1 MSASPRVSVI
11 VPVYNSEQTLPDCL
25 DALQNQT
32 VPASTFEVIV
42 VDDGSSD
49 GSKDLPSFIPR
60 VRFLSIHH
68 QGPAAARNFGVQHA
82 SGEIL
87 LFTDADCVPC
97 PDWIEKMIAPFEQA
111 DIVGVK
117 GAYLNHQRSLVAR
130 FVQAE
135 YEGKYARM
143 EKERYIDFID
153 TYSAGY
159 RRDIFLKQGGFDIS
173 FSTSSVEDQELSFR
187 LATAGH
193 KMVFVPAARVVHLR
207 HASNLKDYFLKK
219 YKIGYWKVLV
229 HKKHP
234 SKLIHDSHTP
244 PHLKI
249 QIVILAIAIAFLLLG
264 LMNPLALGISAVFA
278 GLFFITTLPF
288 VYHTWRKDLSLAI
301 ASPLILL
308 TRTAALGLGFGHG
321 LLNSIL
327 RRESYNPSSAPRK
340 SGSD

>member
-1 MSASPRVSVI
+1 MRASPRVSVI
-11 VPVYNSEQTLPDCL
+11 VPVYNAEKTLADCL

-32 VPASTFEVIV
+32 VPASTFEIIV

-49 GSKDLPSFIPR
+49 GSKDLQALFPR

-68 QGPAAARNFGVQHA
+68 QGPAAARNFGAQHA
-82 SGEIL
+82 FGQIL

-97 PDWIEKMIAPFEQA
+97 PNWIEKMIAPFEQEE
-111 DIVGVK
+111 IVGVK

-135 YEGKYARM
+135 YEGKYTRM
-143 EKERYIDFID
+143 VQERYIDFID

-234 SKLIHDSHTP
+234 RKLIRDSHTP
-244 PHLKI
+244 PNLKI
-249 QIVILAIAIAFLLLG
+249 QIVILAAALFFLILG
-264 LMNPLALGISAVFA
+264 VINPLSLRISALFA
-278 GLFFITTLPF
+278 GLFLITTLPF

-301 ASPLILL
+301 VSPLILL
-308 TRTAALGLGFGHG
+308 IRSAALGLGFGHG

-327 RRESYNPSSAPRK
+327 RPESYNPSPRPSK
-340 SGSD
+340 IRK